1 MDWLPALRRV
11 QQRCYQNI
19 TAGSDE
25 PMNEEVL
32 KDYLED
38 ALAER
43 NQWRNIADNLYDALT
58 LMKKRRGIDIDDVEQ
73 VFTALDNYEKVR
85 P

>member
-1 MDWLPALRRV
+1 
-11 QQRCYQNI
+11 
-19 TAGSDE
+19 
-25 PMNEEVL
+25 MNEEVL

-58 LMKKRRGIDIDDVEQ
+58 LMKKRRSIDIDDVEQ

>member
-1 MDWLPALRRV
+1 
-11 QQRCYQNI
+11 
-19 TAGSDE
+19 
-25 PMNEEVL
+25 MNEEVL

-38 ALAER
+38 VLAER

>member
-1 MDWLPALRRV
+1 
-11 QQRCYQNI
+11 
-19 TAGSDE
+19 
-25 PMNEEVL
+25 MNEEVL
-32 KDYLED
+32 RDYLED
-38 ALAER
+38 VIAER
-43 NQWRNIADNLYDALT
+43 NQWRNIADNLFDALT

>member
-1 MDWLPALRRV
+1 
-11 QQRCYQNI
+11 
-19 TAGSDE
+19 
-25 PMNEEVL
+25 MNEEVL
-32 KDYLED
+32 RDYLED
-38 ALAER
+38 VIAER
-43 NQWRNIADNLYDALT
+43 NQRRTIADNLFDALT

>member
-1 MDWLPALRRV
+1 
-11 QQRCYQNI
+11 
-19 TAGSDE
+19 
-25 PMNEEVL
+25 MNEEVMR
-32 KDYLED
+32 DYLED
-38 ALAER
+38 VIAER

>member
-1 MDWLPALRRV
+1 
-11 QQRCYQNI
+11 
-19 TAGSDE
+19 
-25 PMNEEVL
+25 MNEEVL

-38 ALAER
+38 VIAER

-58 LMKKRRGIDIDDVEQ
+58 VMKKRRGIDIDDVEQ
-73 VFTALDNYEKVR
+73 VFTALDNYEKAR

>member
-1 MDWLPALRRV
+1 
-11 QQRCYQNI
+11 
-19 TAGSDE
+19 
-25 PMNEEVL
+25 MNEEVL

-38 ALAER
+38 VIAER

-58 LMKKRRGIDIDDVEQ
+58 MMKKRRGIDIDDVEQ
-73 VFTALDNYEKVR
+73 VFTALDNYEKAR

>member
-1 MDWLPALRRV
+1 
-11 QQRCYQNI
+11 
-19 TAGSDE
+19 
-25 PMNEEVL
+25 MNEEVMR
-32 KDYLED
+32 DYLED
-38 ALAER
+38 VIAER

-73 VFTALDNYEKVR
+73 VFTALDNYEKAR

>member
-1 MDWLPALRRV
+1 
-11 QQRCYQNI
+11 
-19 TAGSDE
+19 
-25 PMNEEVL
+25 MNEEVL

-38 ALAER
+38 VIAER
-43 NQWRNIADNLYDALT
+43 NQWRNIADNLFDALT

>member
-1 MDWLPALRRV
+1 
-11 QQRCYQNI
+11 
-19 TAGSDE
+19 
-25 PMNEEVL
+25 L

-38 ALAER
+38 VIAER

-58 LMKKRRGIDIDDVEQ
+58 MMKKRRGIDIDDVEQ
-73 VFTALDNYEKVR
+73 VFTALDNYEKAR

>member
-1 MDWLPALRRV
+1 
-11 QQRCYQNI
+11 
-19 TAGSDE
+19 
-25 PMNEEVL
+25 MNEEVL

-38 ALAER
+38 VIAER

-73 VFTALDNYEKVR
+73 VFTALDNYEIVR
-85 P
+85 TK

>member
-1 MDWLPALRRV
+1 
-11 QQRCYQNI
+11 
-19 TAGSDE
+19 
-25 PMNEEVL
+25 MNEEVL

-38 ALAER
+38 VIAER

-58 LMKKRRGIDIDDVEQ
+58 VMKKRRGIDIDDVEQ

>member
-1 MDWLPALRRV
+1 
-11 QQRCYQNI
+11 
-19 TAGSDE
+19 
-25 PMNEEVL
+25 MNEEVL

-38 ALAER
+38 VIAER

-58 LMKKRRGIDIDDVEQ
+58 MMKKRRGIDIDDVEQ

>member
-1 MDWLPALRRV
+1 
-11 QQRCYQNI
+11 
-19 TAGSDE
+19 
-25 PMNEEVL
+25 MNEEVL
-32 KDYLED
+32 RDYIED
-38 ALAER
+38 VIAER

>member
-1 MDWLPALRRV
+1 
-11 QQRCYQNI
+11 
-19 TAGSDE
+19 
-25 PMNEEVL
+25 MNEEVL

>member
-1 MDWLPALRRV
+1 
-11 QQRCYQNI
+11 
-19 TAGSDE
+19 
-25 PMNEEVL
+25 MNEEVL

-38 ALAER
+38 VIAER

-58 LMKKRRGIDIDDVEQ
+58 MMKKRRGIDIDDVEQ
-73 VFTALDNYEKVR
+73 VFTALDNYEKTR